1 MAVAKQILV
10 GKLLAQTFRPAQVK
24 IDNPFR
30 YIKPNQIET
39 IYKNEL
45 FAIRASKFTYNK
57 SQDMMIDYNKT
68 ISQDKFLLTPSVLI
82 RNLLN
87 YHLDTNIDQSANQC
101 SNLGVNYNF
110 NKCDGNFI
118 YFNTAGNIPI
128 RWFHM
133 LHDFSKINIEIN
145 PIKGSEYAKFEEN
158 QIDKVSKIP
167 IELLDN
173 IVSQAYLVSHF
184 GKKILIKV
192 NKGPKYDPILLESH
206 LYRKP
211 FRYQLTKEEVLDQ
224 LESREWRTS
233 DGDLCTAGANIFL
246 NRSYFY
252 QSLGYYNYDS
262 KKISDILNHTKYNF
276 LFSSSGGISL
286 DNIRYQPWCKLLDGY
301 FQNNAIMQYCDF
313 GHEDE
318 YYNNKEINNEEV
330 IIFKEILKK
339 ENVEF
344 ELFID

>member
-1 MAVAKQILV
+1 MAIAKQILV
-10 GKLLAQTFRPAQVK
+10 GKLLAQTFRPAHIK

-30 YIKPNQIET
+30 YIKANQIET

-45 FAIRASKFTYNK
+45 FGILASKFTYNK
-57 SQDMMIDYNKT
+57 SQDLIIDYNKT
-68 ISQDKFLLTPSVLI
+68 ISQDKYLLSPAVII

-101 SNLGVNYNF
+101 SNLGVRYNF

-118 YFNTAGNIPI
+118 YFNTTGNIPI

-133 LHDFSKINIEIN
+133 LHDFSKLNIEIV
-145 PIKGSEYAKFEEN
+145 PIKGSEYVKFEEN
-158 QIDKVSKIP
+158 EIIKVSKIP

-184 GKKILIKV
+184 GKKIIIKV
-192 NKGPKYDPILLESH
+192 NKAPKYDPILLESH

-211 FRYQLTKEEVLDQ
+211 FRYQIAKEDVENQ
-224 LESREWRTS
+224 LESREWKTS
-233 DGDLCTAGANIFL
+233 DGDFCSPGANIFL

-252 QSLGYYNYDS
+252 QSLGYYNNVS
-262 KKISDILNHTKYNF
+262 EIFSHTKYNF
-276 LFSSSGGISL
+276 LFSASGGISL
-286 DNIRYQPWCKLLDGY
+286 DNIRYQPWCKFLDGY

-313 GHEDE
+313 GHEDV

-339 ENVEF
+339 ENVKF
-344 ELFID
+344 DLHIN